1 MNAVASAQAAYTTL
15 GLRFG
20 APSEEVRGA
29 YRTLLRRYHPD
40 TGPPEPEAARR
51 LAEVRAAYERLRRRD
66 PTPTRVAAARALS
79 AYLPPPP
86 PPTFDTLG

>member
-1 MNAVASAQAAYTTL
+1 MNGVTSAQAAYTTL

-20 APSEEVRGA
+20 APSEDVRGA

-40 TGPPEPEAARR
+40 TGPPEPDAARR
-51 LAEVRAAYERLRRRD
+51 LAEVRAAYARLRPRD
-66 PTPTRVAAARALS
+66 RPTDGATVARALD

-86 PPTFDTLG
+86 GPTLDVIA